1 MCQLVRNLSNR
12 TTSKLILWI
21 TIELVKVNCKPH
33 RKFTVLAD
41 TWIAAQWDP
50 EQKVGRASTQ
60 THDPQ
65 SLWNHKSVFFQSGKV
80 LWSKNTATS
89 NEITEWIQGKFSFL
103 WTWFSSLV
111 KQGRRY
117 TGFFVGCW
125 VYWDKTRWDFRTTQ
139 CRLST
144 LSYTPAPHTL

>member
-1 MCQLVRNLSNR
+1 MCQLVRNLSNT

-33 RKFTVLAD
+33 IKFTVLAD

-50 EQKVGRASTQ
+50 EQKVGRAHTQ
-60 THDPQ
+60 TPDPQ
-65 SLWNHKSVFFQSGKV
+65 SLWNNKSVFFQSGNV

-111 KQGRRY
+111 RQGRRY
-117 TGFFVGCW
+117 AGFFVGCW
-125 VYWDKTRWDFRTTQ
+125 VYWDKTRWDFRATQ